1 MKFTVLSRMQARDY
15 TYSTAPKEPYIMI
28 SINDANALP
37 NMFKRDPYMKDV
49 CILHF
54 DDVESGKTAMKER
67 DAAKILQF
75 VDSHIH
81 DVNEIIVHCGA
92 GVSRSAG
99 VCAAI
104 MKIVTDDDTPIFNN
118 AKYKPNMACYRKVMN
133 AYFGRPAF
141 GQPTVAS
148 NKYPRIDEQRTKNIR
163 KNTSEE
169 RNWFQAAKNLDDGT
183 ADNPKAASKDGCAD
197 NPSAAQPESH
207 DAMADKNLHKPTE
220 LKTAELVT
228 NKTVEQVKKQSV
240 VQSVNSYAICI
251 KKVADIY
258 GQPLPTAEH
267 VYEYA
272 QIDTRTALSHGYPD
286 WGSENGAMKFE
297 SEAAATEW
305 FAENKKHLLSYR
317 QQYDWTTLAIRQMSY
332 SYVALSFE
340 EPEPEEL
347 TLEQAKEILLGKQE
361 DANEAADNAAAG
373 YDEGFYVGLSEGY
386 EKALEILDRIKI

>member
-67 DAAKILQF
+67 DAAKILRF

-81 DVNEIIVHCGA
+81 EINEIIVHCGA

-133 AYFGRPAF
+133 AYFGRPTF
-141 GQPTVAS
+141 GHPPVAS

-169 RNWFQAAKNLDDGT
+169 KKWFQVAKDLDDGA
-183 ADNPKAASKDGCAD
+183 ADNPKSASKDGCAD
-197 NPSAAQPESH
+197 NPSAAQPKSH
-207 DAMADKNLHKPTE
+207 DTMADKNLHKPTE
-220 LKTAELVT
+220 LKTADLVT
-228 NKTVEQVKKQSV
+228 SKTVEQVKTQSV
-240 VQSVNSYAICI
+240 VQPVNSYAICI

-258 GQPLPTAEH
+258 GQPLPVAEH

-347 TLEQAKEILLGKQE
+347 EFEQAKDIIAEKQKE
-361 DANEAADNAAAG
+361 SEESARNAAAG
-373 YDEGFYVGLSEGY
+373 YDAGYYDGLAEAY
-386 EKALEILDRIKI
+386 ENALAILNKVKF